1 MKQSKTAIK
10 ELTARYRAVLLKGA
24 LINAMMIIGI
34 GAANAESLTISSE
47 IFRVPE
53 DIDIPEGGYK
63 IYDQISISGGKLII
77 DGDYEIYASE
87 RADFFGGEISIS
99 GGEASIHANSRISIK
114 GDTHI
119 TIQGGGE
126 LYTYGAE
133 PNSSDISVSGDA
145 DIIIGAG
152 GLITSN
158 GSLNIS
164 ENAKI
169 NATSM
174 ADVMDILD
182 TTIEAKNINIT
193 GGEISLSQSASLVAL
208 SSHETNEAYNHSGEL
223 NLSGGTINARGNSVI
238 SRIDALSP
246 PDNEEGESNGKVEWG
261 TENSS
266 GSINLSGSSV
276 NLYDNAKM
284 IVTTGKAVSMSG
296 GELNVFGTNSITTY
310 DALNRQNDHRLN
322 MAAGTINL
330 FGRLHADILSTG
342 GNIVFQT
349 SASRINGELS
359 GTGVDLTFNDNY
371 LFSDINNKATLN
383 TVKIAEGKTL
393 NIGTGTLT
401 ATNITGG
408 TISAVLTDAA
418 KNTAIITG
426 NATDVTLAL
435 DMSNASRDEVTLYKI
450 TNGTGFTF
458 ADYATNRY
466 AVSGTSFD
474 LADASSIGA
483 LSGWNG
489 GDLYILR
496 LATAGEAAVEDLEK
510 AGVLVSL
517 AEQNAIK
524 VLDLAQSV
532 LSKLDAAKQEAIAK
546 VNDLLDQ
553 AAGKAQETK
562 QILREIAPDTSSSG
576 TKTALNTAKSVIN
589 VIGTRLGGGTSGNM
603 RGRSGGDYAVGRSS
617 VWAQGMY
624 NYAKLDTVNGF
635 KSDSTGFAAG
645 IETNLTDSF
654 KAGIGYAFTKTDID
668 TDRSQTDVDTH
679 TGFVYGEYKPNKFYV
694 NAIAS
699 YGHSEYDD
707 TTNLIGLTSD
717 YSADTIG
724 AQIATGY
731 NFGILTPE
739 AALRYTHVKQDD
751 HTDALGA
758 TMRSKSFDTW
768 TAVGGV
774 KLSKKYTLESNR
786 RVGITPELKLAA
798 TYDFERD
805 DETNTVVL
813 ADGSSYIVE
822 GDMMKRFGVEAGA
835 NVGLTIGNDSEI
847 TLSYEGKF
855 KKDYQDHTG
864 LINFK
869 YNF

>member
-1 MKQSKTAIK
+1 MSELGVANADPLIVSENENITASAQKVYDKIEVNGGVLSFNNGEFMTAQTPEAREDVSSITNGTMSLSAASIDINSAK
-10 ELTARYRAVLLKGA
+10 LTIDNSELTIGTGSHLMSRTVEIKNRAELNLHSV
-24 LINAMMIIGI
+24 N
-34 GAANAESLTISSE
+34 S
-47 IFRVPE
+47 
-53 DIDIPEGGYK
+53 
-63 IYDQISISGGKLII
+63 
-77 DGDYEIYASE
+77 
-87 RADFFGGEISIS
+87 GEISDRIAFEADSFTIS
-99 GGEASIHANSRISIK
+99 NS
-114 GDTHI
+114 
-119 TIQGGGE
+119 
-126 LYTYGAE
+126 
-133 PNSSDISVSGDA
+133 
-145 DIIIGAG
+145 
-152 GLITSN
+152 
-158 GSLNIS
+158 
-164 ENAKI
+164 
-169 NATSM
+169 
-174 ADVMDILD
+174 
-182 TTIEAKNINIT
+182 
-193 GGEISLSQSASLVAL
+193 
-208 SSHETNEAYNHSGEL
+208 
-223 NLSGGTINARGNSVI
+223 
-238 SRIDALSP
+238 
-246 PDNEEGESNGKVEWG
+246 
-261 TENSS
+261 
-266 GSINLSGSSV
+266 
-276 NLYDNAKM
+276 
-284 IVTTGKAVSMSG
+284 AVSMSG
-296 GELNVFGTNSITTY
+296 GGYGLVSGLEGINITDSEITSNGTHIAYTADEDDNSAPNPALKLNSSSIFNVNGDVKVDAISVSGDSAVFSRGKIILSDGAINLNGRLYADVNATNS
-310 DALNRQNDHRLN
+310 
-322 MAAGTINL
+322 
-330 FGRLHADILSTG
+330 
-342 GNIVFQT
+342 NISFNH

-359 GTGVDLTFNDNY
+359 GTGVNLTFNDNY

-401 ATNITGG
+401 ATNFTGG

-418 KNTAIITG
+418 KNSAIISG

-435 DMSNASRDEVTLYKI
+435 DMSNASRDKVTLYKI

-458 ADYATNRY
+458 ANYATNRY

-474 LADASSIGA
+474 VADASSIGA
-483 LSGWNG
+483 LTGWTG

-510 AGVLVSL
+510 AGVLVSM

-524 VLDLAQSV
+524 ALNLSEGTLSVLDY
-532 LSKLDAAKQEAIAK
+532 AKRETIAK
-546 VNDLLDQ
+546 INNLLDQ
-553 AAGKAQETK
+553 IAGKVQETK
-562 QILREIAPDTSSSG
+562 QVLREIAPDTSSSG

-589 VIGTRLGGGTSGNM
+589 VIGTRLGGGTSGNA

-624 NYAKLDTVNGF
+624 NYAKLDTANGF
-635 KSDSTGFAAG
+635 KSDSTGFAVG

-654 KAGIGYAFTKTDID
+654 KTGIGYAFTKTDID
-668 TDRSQTDVDTH
+668 SNRSQTDVDTH
-679 TGFVYGEYKPNKFYV
+679 TGFIYAEYKPNKFYV

-717 YSADTIG
+717 YDADTIG

-774 KLSKKYTLESNR
+774 KLSKKYTLKSNHR
-786 RVGITPELKLAA
+786 IGITPEIKLAA

-822 GDMMKRFGVEAGA
+822 GDMLKRFGIEAGA
-835 NVGLTIGNDSEI
+835 NVGVTIGNDSEI

>member
-1 MKQSKTAIK
+1 MKQSKTTLK
-10 ELTARYRAVLLKGA
+10 ELTARYRAVLLKCA
-24 LINAMMIIGI
+24 LINAMMFVGI
-34 GAANAESLTISSE
+34 GAANAESLTISSG

-63 IYDQISISGGKLII
+63 IYDQISIIGGKLII

-119 TIQGGGE
+119 TIQDGGE

-182 TTIEAKNINIT
+182 TTIEAKNINII
-193 GGEISLSQSASLVAL
+193 GGEISLSQSASLAAL
-208 SSHETNEAYNHSGEL
+208 SSHETNEGYNHSGEL

-246 PDNEEGESNGKVEWG
+246 PDNEEGEANEKVEWG

-266 GSINLSGSSV
+266 GSVNLSGSSV

-284 IVTTGKAVSMSG
+284 IVTTGKDVSMSG

-322 MAAGTINL
+322 MSAGTINL

-401 ATNITGG
+401 ATNFTGG

-418 KNTAIITG
+418 KNTAIISG

-435 DMSNASRDEVTLYKI
+435 DMSNASRDKVTLYKI

-458 ADYATNRY
+458 ANYATNRY

-474 LADASSIGA
+474 IADASSIGA
-483 LSGWNG
+483 LTGWTG

-510 AGVLVSL
+510 AGVLVSM

-524 VLDLAQSV
+524 ALDLSEGTLSVLDY
-532 LSKLDAAKQEAIAK
+532 AKRETIAK
-546 VNDLLDQ
+546 INNLLDQ
-553 AAGKAQETK
+553 IAGKVQETK
-562 QILREIAPDTSSSG
+562 QVLREIAPDTSSSG

-589 VIGTRLGGGTSGNM
+589 VIGTRLGGGTSGNA

-624 NYAKLDTVNGF
+624 NYAKLDTANGF
-635 KSDSTGFAAG
+635 KSDSAGFAAG

-654 KAGIGYAFTKTDID
+654 KTGIGYAFTKTDID
-668 TDRSQTDVDTH
+668 SDRSQTDVDTH
-679 TGFVYGEYKPNKFYV
+679 TGFIYAEYKPNKFYV

-717 YSADTIG
+717 YDADTIG

-774 KLSKKYTLESNR
+774 KLSKKYTLKSNHR
-786 RVGITPELKLAA
+786 IGITPELKLAA

-822 GDMMKRFGVEAGA
+822 GDMLKRFGVEAGA
-835 NVGLTIGNDSEI
+835 NVGVTIGNDSEI

>member
-1 MKQSKTAIK
+1 MSRDIIVSKDENITVSGQEVYDKIEVTGGILSFNNGELMTAQTPEAREDISSITNGTVSLSAASIDINSAK
-10 ELTARYRAVLLKGA
+10 LAINNSELT
-24 LINAMMIIGI
+24 I
-34 GAANAESLTISSE
+34 GAGSQITSREIEVTNNSILNLNTVNSGEIFSRIAFEADSFTISNSAVSMSGSGYGLVSGLEGINITDSE
-47 IFRVPE
+47 ITSN
-53 DIDIPEGGYK
+53 G
-63 IYDQISISGGKLII
+63 
-77 DGDYEIYASE
+77 
-87 RADFFGGEISIS
+87 
-99 GGEASIHANSRISIK
+99 
-114 GDTHI
+114 THI
-119 TIQGGGE
+119 A
-126 LYTYGAE
+126 YTAE
-133 PNSSDISVSGDA
+133 EEDNSAPNPALKLNSSSLFNVNGDVKVDAISVSGDSA
-145 DIIIGAG
+145 VFSQGKII
-152 GLITSN
+152 
-158 GSLNIS
+158 
-164 ENAKI
+164 
-169 NATSM
+169 
-174 ADVMDILD
+174 
-182 TTIEAKNINIT
+182 
-193 GGEISLSQSASLVAL
+193 LSDS
-208 SSHETNEAYNHSGEL
+208 
-223 NLSGGTINARGNSVI
+223 
-238 SRIDALSP
+238 
-246 PDNEEGESNGKVEWG
+246 
-261 TENSS
+261 
-266 GSINLSGSSV
+266 SINL
-276 NLYDNAKM
+276 N
-284 IVTTGKAVSMSG
+284 
-296 GELNVFGTNSITTY
+296 
-310 DALNRQNDHRLN
+310 
-322 MAAGTINL
+322 
-330 FGRLHADILSTG
+330 GRLYADVNATN
-342 GNIVFQT
+342 GNISFNH

-359 GTGVDLTFNDNY
+359 GTDVNLTFNDKY

-383 TVKIAEGKTL
+383 SVKIAEGKTL

-401 ATNITGG
+401 ATNFTGG

-418 KNTAIITG
+418 KNTAIISG

-474 LADASSIGA
+474 LADASSIGT

-524 VLDLAQSV
+524 ALDLAQSV

-603 RGRSGGDYAVGRSS
+603 RGRSGGDYSVGQSS

-624 NYAKLDTVNGF
+624 NYAKLDTANGF

-654 KAGIGYAFTKTDID
+654 KTGIGYAFTKTDID
-668 TDRSQTDVDTH
+668 NDRSQTDVDTH
-679 TGFVYGEYKPNKFYV
+679 TGFIYAEYKPNKFYV

-717 YSADTIG
+717 YDADTIG

-758 TMRSKSFDTW
+758 TIQSKSFDTW

-774 KLSKKYTLESNR
+774 KLSKKYTLKSNHR
-786 RVGITPELKLAA
+786 IGITPEIKLAA

-822 GDMMKRFGVEAGA
+822 GDMMKRFGVEAGV
-835 NVGLTIGNDSEI
+835 NVGIAIGNDSEI
-847 TLSYEGKF
+847 TLSYEDKF

-869 YNF
+869 YKF